1 MAERRSAARKKS
13 FLQGRI
19 FFNQRRTSVDCLIR
33 DFCEHG
39 ARLTFSSMTATPDV
53 VELYIPNKDESYRAK
68 VQWRNANEIGVGF
81 EREAASPPLVPEA
94 AAGRLCRPA
103 STSSSTRFPRCS
115 ASSTSCRRWCGR
127 SRARIELL
135 DAILEPVVRMRCSAQ
150 LCGAVLADPGPFRSS
165 VGTVP
170 VCSAH

>member
-1 MAERRSAARKKS
+1 MTERRTAARKKS

-39 ARLTFSSMTATPDV
+39 ARLTFTSMIATPDV

-68 VQWRNANEIGVGF
+68 VQWRIANEIGVGF

-94 AAGRLCRPA
+94 APA
-103 STSSSTRFPRCS
+103 DWS
-115 ASSTSCRRWCGR
+115 
-127 SRARIELL
+127 ARIHKLEHALSSLQRKFNELQ
-135 DAILEPVVRMRCSAQ
+135 AVVRQ
-150 LCGAVLADPGPFRSS
+150 IQGAD
-165 VGTVP
+165 
-170 VCSAH
+170 